1 MALADFLK
9 RDCMAR
15 ACHPAELGDASSVW
29 KGRSHQ
35 FCSSHPHTRTPSS
48 HPGYRHRDLLPRK
61 EGLSFGPP
69 FRGSYPR
76 PIATASRDARSL
88 QLLAS
93 AGAPGTPTA
102 VLAPCLE
109 CCQPEGWGRPEYLQA
124 EGGRTLPPL
133 DLFSWILQPGQ
144 GGVEPNEVSDHSSA
158 GTESL
163 QNRQT
168 HGHCS
173 RHCLLGAKPL
183 DMQNLTFPVWHM
195 VF

>member
-9 RDCMAR
+9 RDCKAR

-35 FCSSHPHTRTPSS
+35 FCSSHPHTRTPQSPGLPAPGIYYPGRRGLALGS
-48 HPGYRHRDLLPRK
+48 HSK
-61 EGLSFGPP
+61 A
-69 FRGSYPR
+69 
-76 PIATASRDARSL
+76 ATPAPSL
-88 QLLAS
+88 QPAETLGVSGCL
-93 AGAPGTPTA
+93 PPPVHPA
-102 VLAPCLE
+102 VL
-109 CCQPEGWGRPEYLQA
+109 LQSQHRA
-124 EGGRTLPPL
+124 WNAVSPKDGAGPSISKPRGAGTLPPL
-133 DLFSWILQPGQ
+133 DLFSWILHPSK

-158 GTESL
+158 GTEFL

-168 HGHCS
+168 HSRCS

-183 DMQNLTFPVWHM
+183 DRQNLTSPVWHM